1 MNALTFGLVIAII
14 EAFTH
19 DVHIS
24 LIVAAI
30 VIVLFCGY
38 FYVRREKRQAYPLL
52 PIDLL
57 RIPLF
62 TLSIIT
68 SVFSFIAQMLAMVS
82 FPFFLQRVLGRDEVA
97 TGLLLT
103 PWPLAT
109 MVCAPLAGILSEKM
123 NAGVLSGIGLIIF
136 SGGLFSL
143 AELPSHPSDLDIIWR
158 MALCG
163 CGFGP
168 YPTYH

>member
-103 PWPLAT
+103 P
-109 MVCAPLAGILSEKM
+109 
-123 NAGVLSGIGLIIF
+123 
-136 SGGLFSL
+136 
-143 AELPSHPSDLDIIWR
+143 
-158 MALCG
+158 
-163 CGFGP
+163 
-168 YPTYH
+168 

>member
-1 MNALTFGLVIAII
+1 MPWWYPYRPPAGPTIAAGILSVGNWPWLFAINIPIGITALILSFKFLPQNPVKAVGRKFDVTAALMNALTFGLVIAII

-24 LIVAAI
+24 LIIAAI

-38 FYVRREKRQAYPLL
+38 FYIRREERQAYPLL

-97 TGLLLT
+97 TGLL
-103 PWPLAT
+103 
-109 MVCAPLAGILSEKM
+109 
-123 NAGVLSGIGLIIF
+123 
-136 SGGLFSL
+136 
-143 AELPSHPSDLDIIWR
+143 
-158 MALCG
+158 
-163 CGFGP
+163 
-168 YPTYH
+168 

>member
-24 LIVAAI
+24 LIIATI

-38 FYVRREKRQAYPLL
+38 FYVRREERQAYPLL

-82 FPFFLQRVLGRDEVA
+82 FPFFLAHPINLGD
-97 TGLLLT
+97 
-103 PWPLAT
+103 
-109 MVCAPLAGILSEKM
+109 
-123 NAGVLSGIGLIIF
+123 
-136 SGGLFSL
+136 
-143 AELPSHPSDLDIIWR
+143 
-158 MALCG
+158 
-163 CGFGP
+163 
-168 YPTYH
+168 